1 MQQSTRMSATAV
13 QFVLLALIWGSS
25 FLFMKVAL
33 TGVSFGQIAWSR
45 AILGALVLGIVMIVA
60 RQRLPREPVVWAH
73 FVVIAVTNCVI
84 PHLAFAWAEQH
95 VSSSIASIY
104 NSFTPIATAVLAALV
119 YKVEKLTGRRIVG
132 VLLGIVGV
140 IVIIAPWNIGAL
152 TGDVQGQ
159 LACLLAAISYG
170 VAIGYIR
177 RFISHREIS
186 GITVAFMNIGMAA
199 AIMLVLTPLLAV
211 GEVQLDFWVVS
222 SLLLLGGLGTGL
234 AYIWN
239 IGIIRAWGADD
250 VIDRHLSDPC
260 RRRAARRDRAART
273 PLVARTPRRCY
284 RARRNSGHT
293 GATAGASRSHK
304 APRNRRRRAA
314 GRGAVMRR
322 ARVA

>member
-1 MQQSTRMSATAV
+1 MSATAV

-211 GEVQLDFWVVS
+211 GEVQLDFWVVG

-239 IGIIRAWGADD
+239 IGIIRAWGPTMSSTVTYLIPVVGVLLG
-250 VIDRHLSDPC
+250 VIVLHERLSWHE
-260 RRRAARRDRAART
+260 
-273 PLVARTPRRCY
+273 PL
-284 RARRNSGHT
+284 
-293 GATAGASRSHK
+293 
-304 APRNRRRRAA
+304 
-314 GRGAVMRR
+314 GAVIVLAGILVTQGQLRVRR
-322 ARVA
+322 ARTKPLESAAEGQRAEGP

>member
-1 MQQSTRMSATAV
+1 MTTTAAKSSTTAI
-13 QFVLLALIWGSS
+13 QFVLLAVIWGSS

-60 RQRLPREPVVWAH
+60 RQRLPREPVIWAH
-73 FVVIAVTNCVI
+73 FVVIAVTNCII
-84 PHLAFAWAEQH
+84 PHIAFAWAEQH
-95 VSSSIASIY
+95 VSSSVASIY
-104 NSFTPIATAVLAALV
+104 NSFTPIATAILAALV
-119 YKVEKLTGRRIVG
+119 YRVEKLTGRRIVG

-159 LACLLAAISYG
+159 LACLGAAISYG

-177 RFISHREIS
+177 RFISQRDLS

-199 AIMLVLTPLLAV
+199 AIMLLLTPFLAI

-222 SLLLLGGLGTGL
+222 SLLLLGGLSTGL

-239 IGIIRAWGADD
+239 IGIIRAWGPTMSST
-250 VIDRHLSDPC
+250 VTYLIPVVGVFLGVVVLHERLSWHEPI
-260 RRRAARRDRAART
+260 
-273 PLVARTPRRCY
+273 
-284 RARRNSGHT
+284 
-293 GATAGASRSHK
+293 GAMIVLFGILITQGQVRL
-304 APRNRRRRAA
+304 
-314 GRGAVMRR
+314 RR
-322 ARVA
+322 ARGGRDAFEALSAE

>member
-73 FVVIAVTNCVI
+73 FVVIAVTNCII

-95 VSSSIASIY
+95 VSSSVASIY

-159 LACLLAAISYG
+159 LACLVAAISYG

-211 GEVQLDFWVVS
+211 GEVRLDFWVVS

-239 IGIIRAWGADD
+239 IGIIRAWGPTMSSTVTYLIPVVGVLLG
-250 VIDRHLSDPC
+250 VIVLHERLSWHE
-260 RRRAARRDRAART
+260 
-273 PLVARTPRRCY
+273 PL
-284 RARRNSGHT
+284 
-293 GATAGASRSHK
+293 
-304 APRNRRRRAA
+304 
-314 GRGAVMRR
+314 GAVIVLAGILVTQGQLRVRR
-322 ARVA
+322 VRTKPLESAAEGQRAEGP

>member
-1 MQQSTRMSATAV
+1 MTTTAAKSSTTAI
-13 QFVLLALIWGSS
+13 QFVLLAVIWGSS

-60 RQRLPREPVVWAH
+60 RQRLPREPVIWAH
-73 FVVIAVTNCVI
+73 FVVIAVTNCII
-84 PHLAFAWAEQH
+84 PHIAFAWAEQH
-95 VSSSIASIY
+95 VSSSVASIY
-104 NSFTPIATAVLAALV
+104 NSFTPIATAILAALV
-119 YKVEKLTGRRIVG
+119 YRVEKLTGRRIVG

-159 LACLLAAISYG
+159 LACLGAAISYG

-177 RFISHREIS
+177 RFISQRDLS

-199 AIMLVLTPLLAV
+199 AIMLLLTPFLAI

-222 SLLLLGGLGTGL
+222 SLLLLGGLSTGL

-239 IGIIRAWGADD
+239 IGIIRAWGPTMSSTVTYLIPVVGVFLGVMVLHERLSWHEPIGA
-250 VIDRHLSDPC
+250 VIVLFGILITQGQVRLW
-260 RRRAARRDRAART
+260 
-273 PLVARTPRRCY
+273 
-284 RARRNSGHT
+284 RARGGRD
-293 GATAGASRSHK
+293 ASEALS
-304 APRNRRRRAA
+304 AE
-314 GRGAVMRR
+314 
-322 ARVA
+322 